1 MIRKTAGSKS
11 VVKKTSVKKDPVKKA
26 SIKKASVNKTD
37 AGSSETAKSK
47 VSKLSAASDSGRLQV
62 IFKKSGF
69 AVDRAAGKPK
79 DPYEKSL
86 QERLCKEPFK
96 TVFDMGFEPKRA
108 QDTASVAFLRQ
119 VAGAFVKALT
129 DIPELEIA
137 REEAVVRPSEEL
149 CEELLLSVPFGIGTE
164 YITAAW
170 VDGIFRKL
178 KEVFASEI
186 AAYEGT
192 VQLYLTEKSQ
202 QLRVPE
208 RIFFHLVENKQ
219 DEGRYPFAFLAT
231 YATRDSQ
238 GMVRHMPLSYAL
250 TEYEHE
256 RGKLVELLSCL
267 NGAAEASAL
276 IGDFME
282 SGELFHPLGLTAA
295 EAYAFLRDAEAIEAA
310 GILCRVPNWWK
321 RGSGQ
326 VAMQV
331 RLGEE
336 KPSMLGFD
344 ALVSMKPEL
353 TVDGV
358 ALTGA
363 EIRKLLAQTEGLALL
378 KGKWVVVDHARLRA
392 LLASMEKYEGSVTLL
407 EALRMETGIGET
419 QDIDIGP
426 LVTNGKWLG
435 TMFAKMR
442 GRRVPATVKAT
453 LRPYQ
458 KTGFHWLSY
467 MQEMGFGACLADDM
481 GLGKTLQVLTWLDD
495 MRRSDPETRVL
506 LIVPASLLG
515 NWKKEAERFTPA
527 IEVQIL
533 HGMTSAAMKELAS
546 SPPFLTITTYGMVSR
561 LAALQERRWS
571 AVILDEAQ
579 AIKNPGTKQTRAI
592 KKLQADQRVAM
603 TGTPIENDLTN
614 LWSLFD
620 FLNKG
625 LLGSSD
631 EFNLFAKQL
640 EKNPE
645 GYQKLKNMVSPFI
658 LRRVKTDKSIIAD
671 LPDKLETIDYTDLS
685 AKQIVLYRK
694 QVSELEKAISEAEG
708 MQRRG
713 IVLSAITKLKQIC
726 NHPDQFL
733 GQETYD
739 PKESGKFAM
748 LREICETIYEKRER
762 VLVFTQYREIT
773 EHLAEFLEQIFHA
786 KGLVLHGGTRVKRRQ
801 EMAEA
806 FNGED
811 YVPFMVLSV
820 KAGGTGLNLTGANH
834 VIHFD
839 RWWNPAVENQATDRA
854 FRIGQT
860 KDVVVH
866 KMVCTGTIEERI
878 DTLISS
884 KKELSENVIG
894 AGGET
899 WITELGDKELME
911 LLRLKE

>member
-1 MIRKTAGSKS
+1 
-11 VVKKTSVKKDPVKKA
+11 
-26 SIKKASVNKTD
+26 
-37 AGSSETAKSK
+37 
-47 VSKLSAASDSGRLQV
+47 
-62 IFKKSGF
+62 
-69 AVDRAAGKPK
+69 
-79 DPYEKSL
+79 
-86 QERLCKEPFK
+86 
-96 TVFDMGFEPKRA
+96 
-108 QDTASVAFLRQ
+108 
-119 VAGAFVKALT
+119 
-129 DIPELEIA
+129 
-137 REEAVVRPSEEL
+137 
-149 CEELLLSVPFGIGTE
+149 
-164 YITAAW
+164 
-170 VDGIFRKL
+170 
-178 KEVFASEI
+178 
-186 AAYEGT
+186 
-192 VQLYLTEKSQ
+192 
-202 QLRVPE
+202 
-208 RIFFHLVENKQ
+208 
-219 DEGRYPFAFLAT
+219 
-231 YATRDSQ
+231 
-238 GMVRHMPLSYAL
+238 
-250 TEYEHE
+250 
-256 RGKLVELLSCL
+256 
-267 NGAAEASAL
+267 
-276 IGDFME
+276 
-282 SGELFHPLGLTAA
+282 
-295 EAYAFLRDAEAIEAA
+295 
-310 GILCRVPNWWK
+310 
-321 RGSGQ
+321 
-326 VAMQV
+326 
-331 RLGEE
+331 
-336 KPSMLGFD
+336 
-344 ALVSMKPEL
+344 
-353 TVDGV
+353 
-358 ALTGA
+358 
-363 EIRKLLAQTEGLALL
+363 
-378 KGKWVVVDHARLRA
+378 
-392 LLASMEKYEGSVTLL
+392 
-407 EALRMETGIGET
+407 
-419 QDIDIGP
+419 
-426 LVTNGKWLG
+426 
-435 TMFAKMR
+435 MR

-620 FLNKG
+620 F
-625 LLGSSD
+625 
-631 EFNLFAKQL
+631 
-640 EKNPE
+640 
-645 GYQKLKNMVSPFI
+645 QKLKNMVSPFI

-773 EHLAEFLEQIFHA
+773 DHLAEFLEQIFHA

>member
-426 LVTNGKWLG
+426 L
-435 TMFAKMR
+435 MR

>member
-435 TMFAKMR
+435 TMFAKLRQPAGMR

-458 KTGFHWLSY
+458 K
-467 MQEMGFGACLADDM
+467 
-481 GLGKTLQVLTWLDD
+481 QVLTWLDD

>member
-426 LVTNGKWLG
+426 LV
-435 TMFAKMR
+435 MR

-495 MRRSDPETRVL
+495 MRRSDPEARVL